1 MKRTAEEL
9 CSAIIDGCTDEFLED
24 LRQNEKSSY
33 VSLVRSVISRKIQI
47 SGNPEINEP
56 LRVIIKGLND

>member
-1 MKRTAEEL
+1 MKRTVEEL
-9 CSAIIDGCTDEFLED
+9 CSAIIDGCTDEFLEE
-24 LRQNEKSSY
+24 LRQKEKASY

-56 LRVIIKGLND
+56 LRVVIKGLND